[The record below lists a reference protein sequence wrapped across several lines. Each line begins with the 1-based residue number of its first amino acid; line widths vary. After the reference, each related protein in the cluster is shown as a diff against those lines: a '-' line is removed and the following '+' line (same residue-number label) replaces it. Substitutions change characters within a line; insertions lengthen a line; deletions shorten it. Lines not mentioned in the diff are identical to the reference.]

1 MLNPKQLWQ
10 VCRFEVLRRLRSPSG
25 IVALLVLV
33 IASGVVG
40 RQLAGAAKLLNQA
53 SSGQD
58 AAAFEMVG
66 DLVAGL
72 TGFPID
78 TVRATLDAHS
88 PPLVGAFAFLMFVM
102 PLLTLTLG
110 YDQCASDIETR
121 HARFLAFRIDRITL
135 YVGKL
140 LGAWV
145 MLSMIFAVAG
155 VSMAGYIWVAGG
167 AMPTFADFVYL
178 GRLVLTV
185 SITAL
190 PLLTLLGLL
199 GSLRGRARR
208 VVLLAVLL
216 WIGVSIVAGVLR
228 HALELEM
235 LASGV
240 DLLWPTTGRWSL
252 LLDEGGPWLLAAVRV
267 SVYSLVVGALGLL
280 HFRKRDL

>member
-53 SSGQD
+53 SSGRD

-167 AMPTFADFVYL
+167 AMPALADFVYL

-216 WIGVSIVAGVLR
+216 WIGVSIVAGILR
-228 HALELEM
+228 HALDLEM

-267 SVYSLVVGALGLL
+267 SVYSLVVGTLGLL

>member
-25 IVALLVLV
+25 LVALLLLV
-33 IASGVVG
+33 VASAVVG
-40 RQLAGAAKLLNQA
+40 RQLANAARMLNEA
-53 SSGQD
+53 SNPRD
-58 AAAFEMVG
+58 AAAFQMVG
-66 DLVAGL
+66 ELVAGL
-72 TGFPID
+72 AGFPID

-121 HARFLAFRIDRITL
+121 HARFLAFRIDRTTL

-140 LGAWV
+140 LGAWT
-145 MLSMIFAVAG
+145 LLTMIFAVAAL
-155 VSMAGYIWVAGG
+155 SMAGYIWVAGRS
-167 AMPTFADFVYL
+167 MPAPADFVYL
-178 GRLVLTV
+178 GRVVATV
-185 SITAL
+185 SVTAL

-199 GSLRGRARR
+199 GSVRGRARR
-208 VVLLAVLL
+208 VVLLAVLI
-216 WIGVSIVAGVLR
+216 WIGVSIAAGVLR
-228 HALELEM
+228 HSLELET
-235 LASGV
+235 LASIV

-252 LLDEGGPWLLAAVRV
+252 LLDDGSDWLIAAARV
-267 SVYSLVVGALGLL
+267 SGYSLVVGSLGLL